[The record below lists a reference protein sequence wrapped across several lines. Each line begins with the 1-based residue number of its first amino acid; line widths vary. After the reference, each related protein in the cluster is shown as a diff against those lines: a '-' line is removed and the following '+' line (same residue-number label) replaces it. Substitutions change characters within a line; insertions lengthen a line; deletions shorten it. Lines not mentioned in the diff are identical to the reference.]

1 MQDRELL
8 QKALQN
14 KNMMVLYRDD
24 LMAPETGRPILR
36 WTVTPPC
43 APETSPR
50 QSRWTTCRF

>member
-24 LMAPETGRPILR
+24 LMAPETAGIPVAVENEL
-36 WTVTPPC
+36 VVLQ
-43 APETSPR
+43 R
-50 QSRWTTCRF
+50 QSLVAKTD